1 MYIIIEVFIMP
12 SNQAELKETPSP
24 EISEIEKLE
33 SLMENSLLRIHE
45 LQTELKDLEND
56 LNNFLDLR
64 YGSGATF
71 FQSSTSST
79 NVDNNNSQEKLDQ
92 ARTEL
97 YNKIAKICSQDEFS
111 LSESNA
117 HEDLLKIEGYLSE
130 GTDSSQAP
138 HNLLSDLTCE
148 YYNLMQQM
156 LELKSNKQNL
166 LENST
171 YDLKQEIMW
180 VNVKTTETISRIKD
194 DITHQVNRPS

>member
-1 MYIIIEVFIMP
+1 MS
-12 SNQAELKETPSP
+12 SNQAELKESQQKGASSP
-24 EISEIEKLE
+24 EASEIEKLE
-33 SLMENSLLRIHE
+33 NLMENSLLRIHE
-45 LQTELKDLEND
+45 LQAELKDLETD
-56 LNNFLDLR
+56 LNSFLDLR
-64 YGSGATF
+64 YGSGSTF
-71 FQSSTSST
+71 FQNSPSST
-79 NVDNNNSQEKLDQ
+79 NNNNESQIKLDQ

-97 YNKIAKICSQDEFS
+97 YNKIAKVCSQDEFS
-111 LSESNA
+111 LSENNA

-138 HNLLSDLTCE
+138 HSLLSDLTFE

-156 LELKSNKQNL
+156 LEFKSNKQSL
-166 LENST
+166 LENPT